1 MLISKKNLP
10 QLSGLDIY
18 SHQWVKQNHHNMI
31 TVDFKREHQLIAMN
45 GVLNAPSLP
54 GLFEK
59 IPETT
64 LKRGDAVICGRHAP
78 PYVYLVAKGMV
89 KLNSFH
95 DGKEMLEDY
104 LKEGEMFNCGALF
117 QQGQKDLWAE
127 AMTHPTALKKIP
139 VRQLRQAMNT
149 NALLYEDV
157 MASVSASLGRTRER
171 LRRLTLLSSRR
182 RVIHFLAHH
191 VEAAG
196 RRVGYEYVIKPLM
209 THQQI
214 GNIAGT
220 SRQTA
225 TTVMNELRRQGIIHF
240 TRSYLIVRDMD
251 ALLKMT
257 GKQLD

>member
-1 MLISKKNLP
+1 MP
-10 QLSGLDIY
+10 
-18 SHQWVKQNHHNMI
+18 
-31 TVDFKREHQLIAMN
+31 

-54 GLFEK
+54 SLFEK
-59 IPETT
+59 VPETP
-64 LKRGDAVICGRHAP
+64 LKRGEAVFCGCHAH
-78 PYVYLVAKGMV
+78 PYVYLVAKGIV

-104 LKEGEMFNCGALF
+104 IQEGELFNCGVLF
-117 QQGQKDLWAE
+117 QQNLMDLSAE

-139 VRQLRQAMNT
+139 VRDFRKAMSANP
-149 NALLYEDV
+149 LLYEDV
-157 MASVSASLGRTRER
+157 LGNISASLGRTRER
-171 LRRLTLLSSRR
+171 LRRFALLGSRR
-182 RVIHFLAHH
+182 RVVHFLANH
-191 VEAAG
+191 VQSAG
-196 RRVGYEYVIKPLM
+196 RRVGYEYVVKPLM

-251 ALLKMT
+251 ALRKMAEAPCNSPVCAEQEE
-257 GKQLD
+257 KK

>member
-1 MLISKKNLP
+1 
-10 QLSGLDIY
+10 
-18 SHQWVKQNHHNMI
+18 MI
-31 TVDFKREHQLIAMN
+31 NVNFKREPQIIAMN

-54 GLFEK
+54 ALFET
-59 IPETT
+59 IPATT
-64 LKRGDAVICGRHAP
+64 LKRGEAVICGSHAQH
-78 PYVYLVAKGMV
+78 YVYLVAKGMV

-117 QQGQKDLWAE
+117 QQEHEDLSAE
-127 AMTHPTALKKIP
+127 AMTHPTAIKKIP
-139 VRQLRQAMNT
+139 VQQLRKAMNT
-149 NALLYEDV
+149 NALLYEDI
-157 MASVSASLGRTRER
+157 MSSVSASLGRTLER

-182 RVIHFLAHH
+182 RVVHFLANH
-191 VEAAG
+191 VKTSG

-225 TTVMNELRRQGIIHF
+225 TTVMNELRREGIIHF
-240 TRSYLIVRDMD
+240 TRSYLIVRDLD
-251 ALLKMT
+251 ALIKMT
-257 GKQLD
+257 EN